1 MNHRRV
7 SCILCTVAFVCIRER
22 NLGYAAESTPDQ
34 VPAYAEKQTLS
45 ASVSPLPLFMSTAG
59 ARNVWSP
66 TLSRSRWVSFALS
79 FVHPILLHSL
89 LIHSLFFFYL
99 ASWHA
104 GAMWEKRTFFSDP
117 SSNFTSF
124 IFLRFCFSAFLF
136 NTYTKTTVFHRQR
149 ITCGWWSSCPAIV
162 APVVV
167 SWLPCKMNKKQ
178 NKKQ

>member
-79 FVHPILLHSL
+79 FVHPILLDSL
-89 LIHSLFFFYL
+89 LIHSLFFFIWL
-99 ASWHA
+99 ADTQVRCERRERSLA
-104 GAMWEKRTFFSDP
+104 TPRLISRLLFFSV
-117 SSNFTSF
+117 SV
-124 IFLRFCFSAFLF
+124 LARFCSMHTPKLQCFIDNVL
-136 NTYTKTTVFHRQR
+136 
-149 ITCGWWSSCPAIV
+149 PV
-162 APVVV
+162 ADDHLV
-167 SWLPCKMNKKQ
+167 LR
-178 NKKQ
+178 